1 MLSQKACASMKCQKC
16 QKEVF
21 LPFKCPYCGDYFC
34 SEHRLPENHECP
46 HIEHARAPKE
56 QTQPIIVQKQR
67 PYEYTIS
74 YVPTQPKRK
83 IHFSDKEIKHLTIAA
98 LLVIG
103 VGLSLGLF
111 SNLFYTDYVMLATF
125 TIILTASFLLHE
137 IAHKIVA
144 QREGLWAEFRLT
156 LIGAILT
163 LVSSITPFFKIISPG
178 AVMVAGSADT
188 KSIGKTSIAGPLTN
202 ITLSIVF
209 FAGTFLFT
217 QQVGIFAL
225 AAFFNAWIAL
235 FNLIPFGILDGFKIF
250 RWNKKN
256 WVLTFTSS
264 LILTIISYQ
273 RIPVTLF

>member
-1 MLSQKACASMKCQKC
+1 MKCQKC

-21 LPFKCPYCGDYFC
+21 LPFRCPYCGDYFC

-46 HIEHARAPKE
+46 RMEHARAPKE
-56 QTQPIIVQKQR
+56 ETQPIIVQKQR

-74 YVPTQPKRK
+74 YAPTRPKRGK
-83 IHFSDKEIKHLTIAA
+83 IHFSSKEIKHLTIAA

-111 SNLFYTDYVMLATF
+111 SNLFYTDYVMLVTF
-125 TIILTASFLLHE
+125 TIILTTSFFLHE

-163 LVSSITPFFKIISPG
+163 LISIVTPPPFKIISPG
-178 AVMVAGSADT
+178 AVMIAGSADV
-188 KSIGKTSIAGPLTN
+188 KSMGKTSIAGPMTN
-202 ITLSIVF
+202 TTLSMMF
-209 FAGTFLFT
+209 LAGTFLFP
-217 QQVGIFAL
+217 QQIQILPL

-235 FNLIPFGILDGFKIF
+235 FNLIPLGILDGFKIF
-250 RWNKKN
+250 QWNKKN
-256 WVLTFTSS
+256 WVLAFTPS
-264 LILTIISYQ
+264 LILMIISYQ
-273 RIPVTLF
+273 LMPATLF